1 MPFTIY
7 KNLRYSLVI
16 TLIFLMGCESV
27 PVKTGVWKN
36 KEIPTDKAEQLRQLN
51 TDLFKAIKTDRDDA
65 ELLCSKELL
74 EQKNIRVQLDHV
86 KKLRNENEYTLL
98 KDYYIVNKGISEDGL
113 TPIDN
118 PDINYV
124 PLAKEMY
131 LAFFIPKQTKN
142 KVMLT
147 LVYAK
152 YNIGWKINNI
162 AIGYYTQQ
170 GKTATELFEIAKNDY
185 AQGYLVN
192 AINNIILAT
201 NCLSGSAYL
210 KATNAKEIKDFAQK
224 IIDEANSKITY
235 PIVLTNIKSRPAIFS
250 ISSNSKEEGVTQ
262 YIYYLTSLKLTDSAA
277 LKKENEQVKQQLPT
291 VFPGID
297 KGKKTMYYSAM
308 NQKPIVGKSID
319 HLDFEEKINN

>member
-7 KNLRYSLVI
+7 KNLRYSLFI

-27 PVKTGVWKN
+27 PVKTGVWNVKDVA
-36 KEIPTDKAEQLRQLN
+36 TDKAEKLRQLN
-51 TDLFKAIKTDRDDA
+51 TDLFKAIKRDRDEA
-65 ELLCSKELL
+65 ELLFSKEFLQ
-74 EQKNIRVQLDHV
+74 QKNIKVQFDYV
-86 KKLRNENEYTLL
+86 NKLRSEDEYVLL
-98 KDYYIVNKGISEDGL
+98 KDYYIVNKGMSEDDL

-118 PDINYV
+118 PDINYP

-131 LAFFIPKQTKN
+131 IAFFIPKN
-142 KVMLT
+142 KQNKLT
-147 LVYAK
+147 LTVVYGK
-152 YNIGWKINNI
+152 YDIGWKANQI
-162 AIGYYTQQ
+162 ALGYYTQQ
-170 GKTATELFEIAKNDY
+170 GKTATELYEIAKQNY
-185 AQGYLVN
+185 ADGYLVN
-192 AINNIILAT
+192 AINNITMAL
-201 NCLSGSAYL
+201 NCVSPSKYW
-210 KATNAKEIKDFAQK
+210 KASNGKEIKEFAERV
-224 IIDEANSKITY
+224 IDEANSKINY
-235 PIVLTNIKSRPAIFS
+235 PIVLDNIKSRPAIFS